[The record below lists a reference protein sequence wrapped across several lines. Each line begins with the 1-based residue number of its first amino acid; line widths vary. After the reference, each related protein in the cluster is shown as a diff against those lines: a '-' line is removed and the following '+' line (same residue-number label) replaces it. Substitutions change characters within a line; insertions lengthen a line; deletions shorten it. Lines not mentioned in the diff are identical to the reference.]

1 MNNKKDIVISKNVFF
16 KTTRIKHIKYLL
28 KVRIEYIKEILILYD
43 LFNDKLSD
51 KLLIKNTNL

>member
-1 MNNKKDIVISKNVFF
+1 MSSLKLHG
-16 KTTRIKHIKYLL
+16 IKHIKYLL